1 MNLDIAVDAECV
13 DLVDSS
19 AGASVRPVELSAAQK
34 LDLVSRLATDDAFRE
49 LFRADNA
56 AALRAAAPQ
65 VLEANARDV
74 AQGQANGLTGAM
86 LDRLKLDEARLEG
99 LPGILDVTRTNC
111 RLGEKAMFAEVLRQM
126 QNGQFALAMAMHV
139 PQIKVA
145 GSVDWIPEN
154 RPPPRGR
161 FSAGW

>member
-56 AALRAAAPQ
+56 AALRAVGVSEEDLA
-65 VLEANARDV
+65 
-74 AQGQANGLTGAM
+74 
-86 LDRLKLDEARLEG
+86 
-99 LPGILDVTRTNC
+99 GILDVTRTNC

-145 GSVDWIPEN
+145 
-154 RPPPRGR
+154 
-161 FSAGW
+161 